1 MHCWSHIGITAN
13 VSLQLLMNG
22 DPLLNKCSRNIDNQI
37 RSGVEVT
44 LSCVPMPIQSDV
56 VTWFRN
62 GVNINKEPS
71 FNLMV
76 SETSG
81 EYKCI
86 VEGPCTNFS
95 DFINLPKG
103 KSCCV
108 VNYLHFL

>member
-1 MHCWSHIGITAN
+1 MNYWSHVGITAT
-13 VSLQLLMNG
+13 VLLELLMND
-22 DPLLNKCSRNIDNQI
+22 DPLPNKCSRYIDNQI

-44 LSCVPMPIQSDV
+44 LSCIPMPRQFDN

-62 GVNINKEPS
+62 GVNINKDPS

-86 VEGPCTNFS
+86 IEGPCIKFS
-95 DFINLPKG
+95 DFVNLPKG
-103 KSCCV
+103 KSCFSD
-108 VNYLHFL
+108 NFLHFF